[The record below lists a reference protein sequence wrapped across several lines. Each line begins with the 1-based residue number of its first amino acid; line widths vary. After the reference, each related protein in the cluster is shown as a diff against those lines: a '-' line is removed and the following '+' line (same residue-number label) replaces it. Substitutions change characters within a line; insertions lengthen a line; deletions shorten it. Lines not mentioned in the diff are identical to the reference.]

1 MQKELRRDGTNKNKA
16 SLTTFIDREI
26 IIIRIIYCRKTLSR
40 LLAFFRIQT
49 VNKFRLQTEDKSS
62 LRQQPHAEVWVEY
75 PQRPQRLVRGRWET
89 LEPRRNEAENPFRHR
104 PNCPTHRRK
113 LESRRKHHQ
122 VLIVT
127 IFFVRPHHCDLRPL
141 NKGTQLS
148 STFSYFSFAR
158 GAIV

>member
-1 MQKELRRDGTNKNKA
+1 MRKELRRDSTNKNKTF
-16 SLTTFIDREI
+16 LTTFFVREI

-62 LRQQPHAEVWVEY
+62 LWQQPHAEVWMED

-89 LEPRRNEAENPFRHR
+89 LGPRRNEAENPFRHR

-127 IFFVRPHHCDLRPL
+127 VFFVRPLVCPL

-148 STFSYFSFAR
+148 STLSNFSFAR
-158 GAIV
+158 GAMI